1 LTPFECKY
9 QIVSV
14 TLLDFI
20 DANEDL
26 VMVDDVATPLNR
38 SVVLVKEEE
47 FEETPLD
54 VNVSQLSC
62 EEEPSRRMVR
72 T

>member
-14 TLLDFI
+14 TFLSFI

-26 VMVDDVATPLNR
+26 VMADDVVTPLNR
-38 SVVLVKEEE
+38 SVVLVKYKE

-54 VNVSQLSC
+54 VNVFQRSC
-62 EEEPSRRMVR
+62 EEEPSIRMVR